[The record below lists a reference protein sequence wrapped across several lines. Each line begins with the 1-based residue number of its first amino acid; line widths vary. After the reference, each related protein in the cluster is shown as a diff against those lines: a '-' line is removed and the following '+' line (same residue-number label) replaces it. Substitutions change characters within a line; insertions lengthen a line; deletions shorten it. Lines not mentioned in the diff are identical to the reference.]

1 MTPIEYLKR
10 HVVLCDDRKKLF
22 HRIFCRNLPSDDGKP
37 SQEFNENDSIPETET
52 PVQLE
57 TFKNLLADV
66 TRLIPMANFDKAM
79 HEALGF
85 HGTPEKIFE
94 IRELLELNYEYYQEI
109 PIDFR
114 SWCGIVAFAERFI
127 ITQDRELDPCN
138 EVSLRW
144 RSRFVFNDFFFRDS
158 QLEMVDFESLE
169 RRIRSAKP
177 SENLCKV
184 LHIIKSN

>member
-37 SQEFNENDSIPETET
+37 NQEFNENDSIPETET

-138 EVSLRW
+138 EVSLRSSS
-144 RSRFVFNDFFFRDS
+144 RSVFDVFFSNFR
-158 QLEMVDFESLE
+158 
-169 RRIRSAKP
+169 
-177 SENLCKV
+177 
-184 LHIIKSN
+184 